1 MMNAPFM
8 TNSRVVRICFYLLL
22 PGFFIYHSLVGMGL
36 LPAFL
41 GGYSTVMSALLLL
54 PLSLVYA
61 HHLLAAREHRL
72 AFDAIYLCF
81 IVYYANVLMVQYSVG
96 VHGNAVPEQF
106 GIVFQF
112 LTLFMLSRLAPLG
125 EPGFQRWLLAFLV
138 LMTAVIGFN
147 ADEGTF
153 IVAALELL
161 QANDKLANY
170 QAYAFVYS
178 VVMLYVAAPLK
189 LRWQRM
195 LVYLICIP
203 TLFLNGARTEFI
215 GVLLLVCLIEFLESK
230 HKVLTLLVMTAL
242 IGIGIASLPLLAD
255 LYPESRTVLLFLDY
269 SDDISANERA
279 QMLTHGWRSIVA
291 SPWLGSF
298 QSHAIGEHIHNA
310 LSAWVDLGLLGFVV
324 FAALIAVPA
333 VDLFL
338 LQRPNFLNPTYRLA
352 FSMVFLTV
360 LFSITAKHYTH
371 QLFPLALG
379 IYSRHLIE
387 CRNRR
392 PIKPQVLRP
401 TIITA

>member
-8 TNSRVVRICFYLLL
+8 TNSPLVRICFYLLL
-22 PGFFIYHSLVGMGL
+22 PGFFIYHSLVGMEL

-41 GGYSTVMSALLLL
+41 GGYSTIMSTLLLL
-54 PLSLVYA
+54 PLSLAYGR
-61 HHLLAAREHRL
+61 HLLDARVHRL
-72 AFDAIYLCF
+72 ALDTIYLCF
-81 IVYYANVLMVQYSVG
+81 IVYYASVLMVQYSVG
-96 VHGNAVPEQF
+96 AHGNAVPEQF
-106 GIVFQF
+106 GIIFQF

-125 EPGFQRWLLAFLV
+125 EPGFQRWLLALLV
-138 LMTAVIGFN
+138 LMTLIIGFN

-161 QANDKLANY
+161 QTNGKLANY

-178 VVMLYVAAPLK
+178 VVMLYVIAPVK
-189 LRWQRM
+189 LRWQRL

-203 TLFLNGARTEFI
+203 ALFLNGARTEFI
-215 GVLLLVCLIEFLESK
+215 GVLSLVFLIEFLESK
-230 HKVLTLLVMTAL
+230 HKVITLLVTVAL
-242 IGIGIASLPLLAD
+242 IGIGIAALPLLAD

-269 SDDISANERA
+269 NDDISANERA
-279 QMLTHGWRSIVA
+279 QMLTDGWRSIVEN
-291 SPWLGSF
+291 PWLGSF
-298 QSHAIGEHIHNA
+298 QSHATGEHIHNA
-310 LSAWVDLGLLGFVV
+310 LSAWVDLGLLGFVI
-324 FAALIAVPA
+324 FAALITVPA

-338 LQRPNFLNPTYRLA
+338 LQSPNFRNPTYRLA

-387 CRNRR
+387 RRHSR
-392 PIKPQVLRP
+392 PIRPQESTSMVMP
-401 TIITA
+401 A